1 LVDEF
6 SSLAESAD
14 MAARVE
20 KARGFNTSLI
30 LAPQVVEG
38 MGGETE
44 TARILGS
51 VETPLSLTSSD

>member
-1 LVDEF
+1 
-6 SSLAESAD
+6 